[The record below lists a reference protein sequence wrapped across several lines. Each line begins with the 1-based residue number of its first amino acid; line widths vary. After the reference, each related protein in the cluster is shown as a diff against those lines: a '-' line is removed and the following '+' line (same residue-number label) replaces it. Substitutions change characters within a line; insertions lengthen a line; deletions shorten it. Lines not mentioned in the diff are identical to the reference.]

1 MIGFNNVGFDYAVIH
16 PFLLADFEPDG
27 NKLAKA
33 LYKRAQH
40 LISEEKR
47 EWIKPIVP
55 QRDLFLIWHFNNKA
69 RATSLKWL
77 QVCMDWKNV
86 QEMPISHDTNVTE
99 EMIPMILEYNE
110 NDTLSTLEF
119 YKRSKS
125 RIVLRKTLSE
135 KYGIDMGNFSD
146 NKIGEQ
152 ILLKGISQRTGLSI
166 QTLRKGRTFRKNIA
180 VKDTLVPLDFSSTEF
195 RQVYND
201 FRKMVLTSTKKK
213 DLDKSVIDC
222 VFDGMKYEFGLGG
235 LHAFRGSGIY
245 KNIQS
250 ADVSS
255 YYPNLSIK
263 LKLHPKHLGMA
274 FCDAYEDGFNERNS
288 YPKGSD
294 ENTGLKFGING
305 VFGLT
310 NAEWSPFYDPA
321 MTMSTT
327 LNGQFFLALLC
338 ERITESLSGRIIMAN
353 TDGIEVDVLD
363 AEEFKKICEEW
374 QKEFKLNL
382 EFNTYKVL
390 AARDVNNYQ
399 GVFENGKVK
408 EKGAFETERE
418 LYKNQSM
425 KIVRTAVRRYF
436 VDRVP
441 VERTINECKDISQ
454 FLIGKRAK
462 TGNLEY
468 RAVEGYDLKAEKLP
482 KNVRYFISKS
492 GGAIVKLT
500 KQHKT
505 KKQIDDTVRVVLNQ
519 MTLFDMGYT
528 NESQLVEKIKSDRL
542 NKFHPGYRMTMFN
555 KWFDRSF
562 EDYGVEK
569 RFYVNEANKLIDSVI
584 KQQTTI

>member
-16 PFLLADFEPDG
+16 PFLLVEVEPDG
-27 NKLAKA
+27 HKLAKA
-33 LYKRAQH
+33 LYKRAQD
-40 LISEEKR
+40 LIKEEKR

-86 QEMPISHDTNVTE
+86 QEMPIPHDTDVTE
-99 EMIPMILEYNE
+99 EMIPTILEYNE
-110 NDTLSTLEF
+110 NDVLSTLEF
-119 YKRSKS
+119 YKRTRS
-125 RIVLRKTLSE
+125 RIILRKTLSE

-152 ILLKGISQRTGLSI
+152 IFLLGISKRTGLSVA
-166 QTLRKGRTFRKNIA
+166 TLKKGRTFRKNI
-180 VKDTLVPLDFSSTEF
+180 VLKDLMIPLDFSSKEF
-195 RQVYND
+195 RDIYNQY
-201 FRKMVLTSTKKK
+201 RKMVITSTKK
-213 DLDKSVIDC
+213 DEVIKC

-235 LHAFRGSGIY
+235 LHAFREPGIY
-245 KNIQS
+245 KNIIS
-250 ADVSS
+250 ADVTS
-255 YYPNLSIK
+255 YYPHLSIK
-263 LKLHPKHLGMA
+263 LGLHPKHLGQA
-274 FCDAYEDGFNERNS
+274 FCHTYQSLFEERNN

-294 ENTGLKFGING
+294 ENTGLKFGLNG
-305 VFGLT
+305 VFGQT

-321 MTMSTT
+321 MTMAIT
-327 LNGQFFLALLC
+327 LNGQFLLALLC
-338 ERITESLSGRIIMAN
+338 ECITESLSGRIIMAN

-363 AEEFKKICEEW
+363 EIEFKKVCDEW
-374 QKEFKLNL
+374 QKEFQLHL
-382 EFNTYKVL
+382 EFNKYKIL
-390 AARDVNNYQ
+390 AARDVNNYL

-436 VDRVP
+436 VDRMP

-468 RAVEGYDLKAEKLP
+468 RGVDGYDLKKEKLP
-482 KNVRYFISKS
+482 KNVRYFISRS

-500 KQHKT
+500 KLEKKKKT
-505 KKQIDDTVRVVLNQ
+505 DISPNQ
-519 MTLFDMGYT
+519 MSLFSADPVVQ
-528 NESQLVEKIKSDRL
+528 SEKVNRITKL
-542 NKFHPGYRMTMFN
+542 HVGHRMTMFN